1 VIMLR
6 AIALVELR
14 SLARD
19 RAVWLVLVSFAALTA
34 YAAANGARFAREERR
49 EIARIHAAEQARIAA
64 LHESGRMHA
73 GPRDPGQIARELGR
87 RAASL
92 PVAPLAAVSVGQRDL
107 LPHTIFLSLDARPVE
122 HTKDAGKS
130 AAQLASG
137 PFDLAFVF
145 VFLLPLVVIALGY
158 DLLSSEREQGTL
170 ALVLSQPISPARF
183 LATKA
188 GVRAALVVA
197 LVVVPGWLA
206 SLLTADGLVGLVR
219 APVGLAAYAA
229 LLLCYTGFW
238 FAAAVS
244 VNALGRSSAENALA
258 LVALWLAC
266 VMIVPGLVSVA
277 VDALH
282 PSPSRVSLVNAS
294 RAAAR
299 DVESQGSALEGD
311 HGSANVAAAGTRVV
325 QLQQDMERKLQP
337 IVASFREQL
346 ERQQRLV
353 DGLRYLSPALVLS
366 EGLND
371 VAGSGVR
378 RHQLFTAQVEHFQ
391 AAYRRFFIE
400 RARANQGEART
411 AGDQAPW
418 PRFEYR
424 EPAWTASASRV
435 GASILGLLGPT
446 IVLLV
451 GAVMALRR
459 TLRRGLR

>member
-1 VIMLR
+1 MLR
-6 AIALVELR
+6 AIALVEIR

-19 RAVWLVLVSFAALTA
+19 RGVWLILVSFAASTA
-34 YAAANGARFAREERR
+34 YAAWNGARFASEERR
-49 EIARIHAAEQARIAA
+49 EIARIHAAEWARLAA
-64 LHESGRMHA
+64 LQKSEQMHA
-73 GPRDPGQIARELGR
+73 DPREPGRIARELGR

-92 PVAPLAAVSVGQRDL
+92 PPAPLAALSVGQRDL
-107 LPHTIFLSLDARPVE
+107 LPHTIFVSLDARPVE
-122 HTKDAGKS
+122 ETKDGGKS
-130 AAQLASG
+130 AAQLATG

-145 VFLLPLVVIALGY
+145 VFLLPLAVIALGY
-158 DLLSSEREQGTL
+158 DLLSSERERGTL
-170 ALVLSQPISPARF
+170 ALVWSQPITPAHF
-183 LATKA
+183 LAAKA
-188 GVRAALVVA
+188 GVRAAFVIVLVVM
-197 LVVVPGWLA
+197 PGWLA
-206 SLLTADGLVGLVR
+206 SLLTADGLAELVR
-219 APVGLAAYAA
+219 APFGLAACAV

-294 RAAAR
+294 RAAVR

-311 HGSANVAAAGTRVV
+311 HGRAKDVAAAGTRVV

-337 IVASFREQL
+337 VVASFREQL

-378 RHQLFTAQVEHFQ
+378 RHQHFTAQVELFQ
-391 AAYRRFFIE
+391 TAYRQFFVE
-400 RARANQGEART
+400 RARGLRT
-411 AGDQAPW
+411 ARPASDDAPW

-424 EPAWTASASRV
+424 ELAWTASASRV
-435 GASILGLLGPT
+435 GASALGLFIPT
-446 IVLLV
+446 VVLL
-451 GAVMALRR
+451 AVAVTALRR